1 MNPAV
6 HQNKKCKVPN
16 EKSEKSDMSEQ
27 LLINR
32 MIWIVAFIGL
42 YLPVQSQTVLLKAE
56 VSNVSIEAGEPFKL
70 MYTLENGEMENVSLP
85 QLAGLQISGR
95 PSVETSM
102 SIVNGKR
109 SGFMRYTYT
118 AAFEKEG
125 NYTIPPATA
134 FVKGKKV
141 MSNSVKIKV
150 SASSPDKHKDV
161 KGEVFFK
168 AKLTPEKIYLGQ
180 QALLSYEIFTSK
192 NVVNAE
198 FSKAPEFEHVY
209 LKPVDIPVTGRNI
222 VINHKNYYTQPIQT
236 FHLYAQK
243 SGKLKLEKAYIT
255 YKYEIPVSGNPFFS
269 DVKSETYATNELVTD
284 VLPLPTQNVPYS
296 FSGGVGDFFIKTSA
310 DKKTVTLNDA
320 LKIVMVIKGDGD
332 PKYWKAPRW
341 DSLKNVEF
349 YEPNLLREESIVE
362 NGREFHT
369 KVFEYIVQFDKP
381 GSFILKPKFSY
392 FSPEDK
398 KYVTL
403 EDKAINVEVV
413 PGNGAP
419 LAENDT
425 SDVDITNQKSGFF
438 PLPVILGVLS
448 VLLAGLGYFLFW
460 KKKPKEVSETLKP
473 ADEVAKIFLQK
484 AKLHEQKGENRLF
497 FEEIS
502 YAMTHYIK
510 QKYGIQNDTFD
521 KENII
526 DLFKEKNIP
535 ESLISTFLKIYAT
548 CEFALFAGQK
558 PEMKDI
564 LEETMTWIGDMERE
578 K

>member
-1 MNPAV
+1 
-6 HQNKKCKVPN
+6 
-16 EKSEKSDMSEQ
+16 MSEL

-32 MIWIVAFIGL
+32 LIWIVAFIGL
-42 YLPVQSQTVLLKAE
+42 YLPAQSQTVLLKAE
-56 VSNVSIEAGEPFKL
+56 VSNVSVEAGEPFKL
-70 MYTLENGEMENVSLP
+70 MYTLENGEMENISLP

-118 AAFEKEG
+118 AAIENEG
-125 NYTIPPATA
+125 SYTIPPATA
-134 FVKGKKV
+134 VVKGKKV

-150 SASSPDKHKDV
+150 SASDPNKHKDV
-161 KGEVFFK
+161 KGDVFFK
-168 AKLTPEKIYLGQ
+168 VSLTPEKIYLGQ
-180 QALLSYEIFTSK
+180 QALLSYDIYTNK

-198 FSKAPEFEHVY
+198 FSKVPEFEHIF
-209 LKPVDIPVTGRNI
+209 LKPVDLPVTGRTVTI
-222 VINHKNYYTQPIQT
+222 HKKNYYTQPIQT

-243 SGKLKLEKAYIT
+243 TGKLKLEKAYIT
-255 YKYEIPVSGNPFFS
+255 YKYEIPSSGNPFFS
-269 DVKSETYATNELVTD
+269 DVKSETYSTNELKID
-284 VLPLPTQNVPYS
+284 VLPLPAENVPFS
-296 FSGGVGDFFIKTSA
+296 FSGGVGEFSIKTSS
-310 DKKTVTLNDA
+310 DKKTVPTNDV

-332 PKYWKAPRW
+332 PKYWKAPAW
-341 DSLKNVEF
+341 DSLKNVEY
-349 YEPNLLREESIVE
+349 YEPNLLREESIIE

-403 EDKAINVEVV
+403 EDQAINVEVV
-413 PGNGAP
+413 PGDGAP
-419 LAENDT
+419 LAENET
-425 SDVDITNQKSGFF
+425 SDLDITGQTSGFF
-438 PLPVILGVLS
+438 SLPVILGVLS
-448 VLLAGLGYFLFW
+448 IFLAGLGYFLFW
-460 KKKPKEVSETLKP
+460 KKKSKEVSETLKP

-502 YAMTHYIK
+502 YSMTHYIK

-535 ESLISTFLKIYAT
+535 ESLISTFLKIYVT

-564 LEETMTWIGDMERE
+564 LEETMTWIGGMERE